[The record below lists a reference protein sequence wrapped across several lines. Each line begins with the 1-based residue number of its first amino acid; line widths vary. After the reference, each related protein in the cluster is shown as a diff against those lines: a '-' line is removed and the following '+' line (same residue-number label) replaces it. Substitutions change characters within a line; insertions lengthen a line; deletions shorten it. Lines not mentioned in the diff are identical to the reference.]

1 MNRTSGTRRMAIY
14 LVVFIALA
22 AALAYG
28 KTRAAPDLTPS
39 IEKIFPA
46 ATTVEPTRGIYSVF
60 DDAGELLGWAA
71 SAKAT
76 GYGGPLLLVVG
87 IDRKG
92 EVAGI
97 EVVEHR
103 ETPIFFRMVRSD
115 AYFED
120 VSGSDFQEI
129 EYDYESVVGVTGAT
143 RTSDAIVAG
152 LRGAVAEV
160 AGERFDVRLPAPPRS
175 FEFGLLEI
183 VVLALFVA
191 GIAANRAGGSVR
203 RWVRWA
209 CQLTGLLVIGFWAA
223 SPISLAKITSLISGY
238 FPDLYSNLA
247 FYLLIVG
254 FAITTLL
261 YRRNIYCLYIC
272 PFGAAQRCVGVIGGM
287 NMKLS
292 AHVGR
297 FLETARNVV
306 VFAAIFAAFITLQPA
321 LASYEP
327 FAALFALTGST
338 LQWLLLFVVLTL
350 SLVVRTPWCSFLCP
364 MRSIEI
370 VLRNLGAWGR
380 GVLPG
385 RRQRAHE

>member
-1 MNRTSGTRRMAIY
+1 MTIY
-14 LVVFIALA
+14 LVVFVALA
-22 AALAYG
+22 AALAFG
-28 KTRAAPDLTPS
+28 KTRAAPDLVPS
-39 IEKIFPA
+39 IERIFPA
-46 ATTVEPTRGIYSVF
+46 AATVEPSRGIHSVF
-60 DDAGELLGWAA
+60 DDAGELIGWAA
-71 SAKAT
+71 SGKAI

-87 IDRKG
+87 IDPEG
-92 EVAGI
+92 EVAGV

-103 ETPIFFRMVRSD
+103 ETPIFFRMVRAD
-115 AYFED
+115 AYFDE
-120 VSGSDFQEI
+120 VAGSGFQGI
-129 EYDYESVVGVTGAT
+129 EYDYEDVVGVTGAT
-143 RTSDAIVAG
+143 RSSDAIVAS
-152 LRGAVAEV
+152 LRSAVAEV
-160 AGERFDVRLPAPPRS
+160 AAELFNVRLPTPPRS

-183 VVLALFVA
+183 VVLALFAA
-191 GIAANRAGGSVR
+191 GIAAHRAGGSVR

-209 CQLTGLLVIGFWAA
+209 CQLTGLLVVGFWAV

-247 FYLLIVG
+247 FYFLIVG
-254 FAITTLL
+254 FVVTTLL
-261 YRRNIYCLYIC
+261 YRRNIYCLYVC

-287 NMKLS
+287 NLKLS
-292 AHVGR
+292 AGVGW
-297 FLETARNVV
+297 LLDMSRNVV

-380 GVLPG
+380 GMLPG
-385 RRQRAHE
+385 RRGQAHGQ